1 MRIVAVYRV
10 KYSRLRYFSD
20 GLTMINT
27 RIPATAAMLV
37 KNSERYLVE
46 VLTAL
51 GDFDEVLLLDNGS
64 TDRTFEIAAQFKNVS
79 YFKHDF
85 IGFGPMKNMAARLA
99 QNDWIF
105 SIDSDEVPDTELIG
119 SIRAAVAENNPQNIY
134 TLSRLNHYNGRLI
147 KGCGWYPDILPRL
160 YHRRFTRFSD
170 RQVHESLVL
179 PKDAQNH
186 SLSGRLKHYS
196 FENAEGLIQKMQ
208 QYSSLYAD
216 ENRFKKQTSP
226 AQALLHGG
234 VSFIKNYFL
243 KRGFAYGS
251 DGLTISVANA
261 QGSYYK
267 YVKLHERNQNLK
279 VSLIIT
285 TYNRPD
291 ALAFVL
297 QSALSQTRLPDEIIV
312 ADDGSTR
319 ETADVIQ
326 YVNRQ
331 SPVPVKHSWRPD
343 DGFRAAESRNRA
355 LAMAKGDY
363 IVLIDGDMLL
373 DASFIAD
380 HLKLALKGRLV
391 QGSRVILTEKRTR
404 EILASDQ
411 LPNLSVFDS
420 GIEKRLSALRC
431 RCLSALVGKN
441 GSQNHRGIKTCNM
454 SFFREDALAVNGFN
468 NWFVG
473 WGREDSEFV
482 ARCYHNGMKR
492 HNLKFAGIAYHLWHH
507 EAERDALPQNDA
519 LLKHTLETQQIRC
532 ESGVNM
538 FLKKNTI
545 S

>member
-1 MRIVAVYRV
+1 M
-10 KYSRLRYFSD
+10 
-20 GLTMINT
+20 NT

-85 IGFGPMKNMAARLA
+85 IGFGPMKNLAARLA

-105 SIDSDEVPDTELIG
+105 SIDSDEVPDAELID
-119 SIRAAVAENNPQNIY
+119 SIRAAVSENDPQSIY

-170 RQVHESLVL
+170 RQVHESLMI
-179 PKDAQNH
+179 PKDAQSY

-216 ENRFKKQTSP
+216 ENRFKKKTSP
-226 AQALLHGG
+226 AKALLHGG
-234 VSFIKNYFL
+234 VSFMKNYFL

-291 ALAFVL
+291 ALEMVL
-297 QSALSQTRLPDEIIV
+297 YSAINQTKLPLEILV
-312 ADDGSTR
+312 ADDGSR
-319 ETADVIQ
+319 EETYDVIKHFSSI
-326 YVNRQ
+326 
-331 SPVPVKHSWRPD
+331 SPVTVKHIWQQD
-343 DGFRAAESRNRA
+343 DGFRLAQSRNRA
-355 LAMAKGDY
+355 IAASKGDY
-363 IVLIDGDMLL
+363 LIIVDGDMVLEKN
-373 DASFIAD
+373 FIFD
-380 HLKLALKGRLV
+380 HVQIARKNRFI
-391 QGSRVILTEKRTR
+391 QGSRVLLTESYTK
-404 EILASDQ
+404 EILQSPSM
-411 LPNLSVFDS
+411 LPRLSCFHKAVV
-420 GIEKRLSALRC
+420 KRLSAVRFPL
-431 RCLSALVGKN
+431 LSKIIGNQSSRKFK
-441 GSQNHRGIKTCNM
+441 GIKGCNM
-454 SFFREDALAVNGFN
+454 GFFREDALAVNGFN
-468 NWFVG
+468 NQFVG

-507 EAERDALPQNDA
+507 EAERASLPQNDA
-519 LLKHTLETQQIRC
+519 ILEHTLETQQIRC
-532 ESGVNM
+532 ENGVNM
-538 FLKKNTI
+538 FLKDNDKI
-545 S
+545 KS